1 LICVNKP
8 FDQSFTIKS
17 VNTTQKGKQMS
28 DILFHTFTGQMSLLC
43 IGFAIAMVVYLWIY
57 FIRKS
62 NEASK
67 N

>member
-1 LICVNKP
+1 
-8 FDQSFTIKS
+8 
-17 VNTTQKGKQMS
+17 MS

-67 N
+67 D